1 LCLIEKVRGILSEGM
16 YVCCVT
22 VEHELLHS
30 LIDLQEHRKEWQDI
44 LNKGKIKLGKENV
57 VNY

>member
-1 LCLIEKVRGILSEGM
+1 MIEKLRGILSEGM
-16 YVCCVT
+16 YVCRVM

-44 LNKGKIKLGKENV
+44 LNKGKIRLGKENI

>member
-1 LCLIEKVRGILSEGM
+1 LIEKLRGILSEGM
-16 YVCCVT
+16 YVCRVM

-44 LNKGKIKLGKENV
+44 LNKGKIRLGKESV